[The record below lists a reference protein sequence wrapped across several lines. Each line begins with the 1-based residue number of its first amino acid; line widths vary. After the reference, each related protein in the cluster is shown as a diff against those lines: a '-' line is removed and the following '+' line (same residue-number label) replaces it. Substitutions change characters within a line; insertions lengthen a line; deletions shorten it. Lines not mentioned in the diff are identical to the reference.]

1 MTPSS
6 PIDPN
11 PSTAPPMLP
20 DDSTDDAP
28 AIPTAIHLGERGT
41 CPNASSHAHAQ
52 HVTLPTATDL
62 EKLQHRKGSTFG
74 HAR

>member
-11 PSTAPPMLP
+11 PSTAPTMLQ

-41 CPNASSHAHAQ
+41 CPNPSSHAHAQ
-52 HVTLPTATDL
+52 QLTLPTATDL
-62 EKLQHRKGSTFG
+62 GKLQYS
-74 HAR
+74 